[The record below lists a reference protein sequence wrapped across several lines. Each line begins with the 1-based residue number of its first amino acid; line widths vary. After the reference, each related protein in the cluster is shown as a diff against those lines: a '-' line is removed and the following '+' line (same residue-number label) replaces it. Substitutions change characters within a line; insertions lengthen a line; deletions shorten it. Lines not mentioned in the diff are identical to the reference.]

1 MLQPYT
7 VSYKPGFYK
16 WFPDVP
22 ALSTAH
28 VCFGPWQV
36 FVTAFLTNQRQ
47 LRAGCWTSGN
57 CTITIPFPGMFMCM
71 PQPKIEMN
79 FVEGTGIT
87 VFVAQGYAPLNS
99 SITLDSSPPALLT
112 LSQPTDIMY
121 HVPFYA
127 IQALPLIQH
136 ILEIR
141 LNSWDDRSATSYLLL
156 DYVGVAYNDEVPSP
170 TTTSSSTSSSESQS
184 IMPSSR

>member
-1 MLQPYT
+1 
-7 VSYKPGFYK
+7 
-16 WFPDVP
+16 
-22 ALSTAH
+22 
-28 VCFGPWQV
+28 
-36 FVTAFLTNQRQ
+36 
-47 LRAGCWTSGN
+47 
-57 CTITIPFPGMFMCM
+57 
-71 PQPKIEMN
+71 
-79 FVEGTGIT
+79 
-87 VFVAQGYAPLNS
+87 VFVAQGYAPLNG
-99 SITLDSSPPALLT
+99 SITLDGGPSALLM

-127 IQALPLIQH
+127 IQALPLTQH

-184 IMPSSR
+184 IMPSSSKNTRDVVGIAVGCAVMGMIIVSTVIVFLRKRRTNLFAEPGNVDARYSTFNMH